1 MRLFFALL
9 IILFCLGK
17 AYSQEPDT
25 SLSPAFAP
33 DTNSTNPA
41 ITPDSNPTP
50 DTTTTTP
57 NTSDNPSISPDTTI
71 IPSTDTSGFNYFYNE
86 EEETKY
92 LEYKPIIIVGTG
104 IMSFYGEVS
113 STPKAHPVIGRVGF
127 TLGVS
132 KNLDEFLSVGLSAI
146 MGKLSGQTVAG
157 DMRYNF
163 QTDIFCGSANL
174 TYNFGHFLKK
184 EGYLLALNKQ
194 YQVLPFISIG
204 IEANNFNS
212 KADIKD
218 KNGNIYNYW
227 SDGTIRNLPET
238 APNAATSVIL
248 VRDYKY
254 ETDLRDQNLD
264 GLGRYSQTT
273 ISVPLH
279 VGFDLNVHE
288 RITMRLGTSIH
299 YNFSD
304 NIDNFTSKGKGVRQ
318 GRSGGD
324 TYIFSYVTFLL
335 DIFSKEKIVN
345 YDKFLADNPNISD
358 FDKIYYAD
366 EDKDGVTDFDDQCI
380 GTPLGVPVDKF
391 GCPIDCDGDGIPDY
405 LEKEEYNSTPG
416 TVVDLYGNAYTDS
429 MMLEMAADTAKF
441 GVEYD
446 FVEKYYPSLVSS
458 AKSFESFADD
468 IPQRFIHVDADN
480 DGFIS
485 LEEFYNELDR
495 YFDGRSKFQ
504 FEEIIELME
513 FFFMQEQ

>member
-1 MRLFFALL
+1 M
-9 IILFCLGK
+9 
-17 AYSQEPDT
+17 
-25 SLSPAFAP
+25 
-33 DTNSTNPA
+33 
-41 ITPDSNPTP
+41 
-50 DTTTTTP
+50 
-57 NTSDNPSISPDTTI
+57 
-71 IPSTDTSGFNYFYNE
+71 
-86 EEETKY
+86 
-92 LEYKPIIIVGTG
+92 
-104 IMSFYGEVS
+104 
-113 STPKAHPVIGRVGF
+113 
-127 TLGVS
+127 
-132 KNLDEFLSVGLSAI
+132 
-146 MGKLSGQTVAG
+146 
-157 DMRYNF
+157 
-163 QTDIFCGSANL
+163 
-174 TYNFGHFLKK
+174 
-184 EGYLLALNKQ
+184 
-194 YQVLPFISIG
+194 
-204 IEANNFNS
+204 
-212 KADIKD
+212 
-218 KNGNIYNYW
+218 
-227 SDGTIRNLPET
+227 
-238 APNAATSVIL
+238 
-248 VRDYKY
+248 
-254 ETDLRDQNLD
+254 
-264 GLGRYSQTT
+264 
-273 ISVPLH
+273 
-279 VGFDLNVHE
+279 
-288 RITMRLGTSIH
+288 
-299 YNFSD
+299 
-304 NIDNFTSKGKGVRQ
+304 
-318 GRSGGD
+318 
-324 TYIFSYVTFLL
+324 